1 MKPCGFSLAMLWHDQ
16 KRALPPISR
25 FLKKIET
32 SPERARPLEW
42 SMVIAKAYY
51 ESGRR
56 SA

>member
-32 SPERARPLEW
+32 SPERTRPLEW
-42 SMVIAKAYY
+42 AMVIAKAYY